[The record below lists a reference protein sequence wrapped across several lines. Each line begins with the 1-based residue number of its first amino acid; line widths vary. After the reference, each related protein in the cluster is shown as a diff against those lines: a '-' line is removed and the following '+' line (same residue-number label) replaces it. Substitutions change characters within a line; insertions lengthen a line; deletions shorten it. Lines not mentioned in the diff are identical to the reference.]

1 MVVLETPV
9 TGRGDLLFQRSD
21 VFSSAALAN
30 RPRQTSS
37 RAKLHTRIPFKS
49 SVPMHRAGTTHA
61 APVCSNCWRL
71 SCRLYC
77 EFLDVLL
84 ASEVVRGRMLAGC
97 LSSCGEPTRPP
108 NTATSPPIE
117 RHYVLVNIKRFHARN
132 MR

>member
-9 TGRGDLLFQRSD
+9 TRRGDLLFQRSD

-49 SVPMHRAGTTHA
+49 SVPMHRAGDTHA
-61 APVCSNCWRL
+61 APVCSNCWRP

-84 ASEVVRGRMLAGC
+84 ASEVVVWCADGCWLA
-97 LSSCGEPTRPP
+97 
-108 NTATSPPIE
+108 
-117 RHYVLVNIKRFHARN
+117 VLARAGSLPDPQTQQPAPLLKGI
-132 MR
+132 MI